1 MGHKLLR
8 SAKHRLMPTILDAKY
23 YVSPAQ
29 RYVVYIVLCCMQAY
43 GQLPGTGN
51 QINSGRILCHRL
63 IEENGK
69 ITASFA
75 F

>member
-1 MGHKLLR
+1 M
-8 SAKHRLMPTILDAKY
+8 
-23 YVSPAQ
+23 SPAQ